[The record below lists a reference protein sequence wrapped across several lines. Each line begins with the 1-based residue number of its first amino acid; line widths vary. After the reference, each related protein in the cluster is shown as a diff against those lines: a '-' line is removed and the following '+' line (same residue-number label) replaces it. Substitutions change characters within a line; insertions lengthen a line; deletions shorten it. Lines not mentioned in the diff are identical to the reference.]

1 MLLTVKGM
9 VVRSVKLGD
18 FDRLVTVIT
27 ENEGKLTFKACG
39 INSLKSKNTA
49 ACSLFT
55 FSEFVL
61 KKNGES
67 FYLSSSS
74 PLFFPLRRG
83 CDILRLALAGYFAQL
98 AADTSYDRESTA
110 QVLRLITN
118 ALVIVSKNDR
128 EPDLIKA
135 VFELRLLTALGFAPL
150 LDGCGV
156 CGCEPGGKESFFFDP
171 VGGDLVCA
179 DCSKDG
185 GVKVSRDCV
194 LLMKRS
200 VESDEK
206 SAYAVTLVGD
216 LLAEF
221 AAVCERFLLSQ
232 LEKRY
237 DALDFYREAK
247 ELTKNER
254 IQKSDKNTGI

>member
-1 MLLTVKGM
+1 MHLNVNGL

-27 ENEGKLTFKACG
+27 ETEGKLTFKACG
-39 INSLKSKNTA
+39 INSLKSKNAA
-49 ACSLFT
+49 ACALFT

-61 KKNGES
+61 KKTDAGY
-67 FYLSSSS
+67 YLASST

-98 AADTSYDRESTA
+98 AADTSYESESTA
-110 QVLRLITN
+110 QVLKIVTN
-118 ALVIVSKNDR
+118 ALVVLSKKDR
-128 EPDLIKA
+128 DADLIKA
-135 VFELRLLTALGFAPL
+135 VFELRLLTSLGFAPL
-150 LDGCGV
+150 LDGCGI
-156 CGCEPGGKESFFFDP
+156 CGCEPGGKDSFFFDP
-171 VGGDLVCA
+171 VGGDLVCP
-179 DCSKDG
+179 DCAKEG
-185 GVKVSRDCV
+185 GMKISRGCV

-206 SAYAVTLVGD
+206 SAYAVTVPPG

-221 AAVCERFLLSQ
+221 GAVSERFLLAQ

-237 DALDFYREAK
+237 DTLDFYREAK
-247 ELTKNER
+247 ELTENER
-254 IQKSDKNTGI
+254 IQKSDKNP

>member
-1 MLLTVKGM
+1 MLLTVNGL
-9 VVRSVKLGD
+9 VVRTLKLGD

-27 ENEGKLTFKACG
+27 ETEGKLTFKACG
-39 INSLKSKNTA
+39 INSLKNKNSA
-49 ACSLFT
+49 ACALFT
-55 FSEFVL
+55 YSEFVL
-61 KKNGES
+61 KKNGDS
-67 FYLSSSS
+67 FYLSRSS

-83 CDILRLALAGYFAQL
+83 CDLLRLSLAGYFTQL

-110 QVLRLITN
+110 QVLKLLTN
-118 ALVIVSKNDR
+118 ALVVISKNDR

-156 CGCEPGGKESFFFDP
+156 CGCEPGGKDGFFFDP
-171 VGGDLVCA
+171 LGGDIVCP
-179 DCSKDG
+179 DCAKEDG
-185 GVKVSRDCV
+185 LKISRDCV

-206 SAYAVTLVGD
+206 SAYAVTVSGP
-216 LLAEF
+216 LLEEF
-221 AAVCERFLLSQ
+221 ADVSERFLLAQ

-237 DALDFYREAK
+237 DTLDFYREAK
-247 ELTKNER
+247 ELTK
-254 IQKSDKNTGI
+254 K